1 MYINIKNIVLLAE
14 ALKIIDGLI
23 KNKNNIVRVI
33 TYVKVKCVITI
44 VEKMEAYQHEI
55 LRRHTLVIMCANVF
69 SVLG

>member
-1 MYINIKNIVLLAE
+1 MYINIKNIVLLAK

-23 KNKNNIVRVI
+23 KNKNNILRVI

-44 VEKMEAYQHEI
+44 VEKGAYQREI
-55 LRRHTLVIMCANVF
+55 LSQLTLVIMCANVF